1 MIQCTRKFVFILCVV
16 TVLLAE
22 ELNAL
27 PSNNER
33 VKRSRFVVDTTDFF
47 CEVHMVKPPIM
58 DPPRKGHCFINLDL
72 YSGQFMGPKN
82 SVQSPYS

>member
-47 CEVHMVKPPIM
+47 LRSTYGETSDNGPAEKGTLFYKPRSLQWTVHGTQKF
-58 DPPRKGHCFINLDL
+58 CSESL
-72 YSGQFMGPKN
+72 
-82 SVQSPYS
+82 

>member
-33 VKRSRFVVDTTDFF
+33 MKRNKL
-47 CEVHMVKPPIM
+47 H
-58 DPPRKGHCFINLDL
+58 G
-72 YSGQFMGPKN
+72 
-82 SVQSPYS
+82 